1 MAITYDKVCIGSGQP
16 AGAAASQPGRAIC
29 PGCYKLLAAKVHPGD
44 AVADH
49 AHRDREAAEL
59 ADGIERQLA
68 ALVER
73 AAQGDENALTELGRL
88 EKAVPSHLTLAVAG
102 FVSGD
107 QPGTWRQVAE
117 ALGMSRG
124 GAQHRF
130 TTRNVKTTRKPGAQ
144 PARLRF

>member
-1 MAITYDKVCIGSGQP
+1 MATDNDKCIGSGQP

-29 PGCYKLLAAKVHPGD
+29 PGCYKLLVPKVQPGD

-49 AHRDREAAEL
+49 RHRDREADEL
-59 ADGIERQLA
+59 AASIERQLA

-73 AAQGDENALTELGRL
+73 AAQGDENAMGELGRL
-88 EKAVPSHLTLAVAG
+88 HKAIPCSLDRAVAG

-107 QPGTWRQVAE
+107 QPGTWTQVGE
-117 ALGMSRG
+117 ALGMTRG

-130 TTRNVKTTRKPGAQ
+130 TTRNVKTARRPGAQ
-144 PARLRF
+144 PAHLRF